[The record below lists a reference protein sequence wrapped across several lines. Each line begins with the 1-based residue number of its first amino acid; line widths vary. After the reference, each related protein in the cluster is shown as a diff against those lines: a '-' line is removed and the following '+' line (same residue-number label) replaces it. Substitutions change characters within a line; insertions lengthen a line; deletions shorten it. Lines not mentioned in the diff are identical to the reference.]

1 MTSLYLTAYNLAA
14 AIGWALVL
22 RTVFISYQAKHTPTV
37 LWSHVGDLLVLV
49 QTSAALEMVH
59 SLLRLVRS
67 PFMGTF
73 MQVMSRLFLIH
84 VVTLRSTE
92 AQAHWSLYLM
102 IVSWSL
108 VEIPRYL
115 FYTLALHLD
124 AANIPSLLFKLR
136 YSLFMILYPSGI
148 TGEMIQMLIGA
159 AALSSGTAEGFHVL
173 GMPMVTVRI
182 FFFGSK
188 STIYS
193 RVVYFFFFVLSSPCS
208 VSSPGQTTFSYRLVS
223 FTVMGYLVGGP
234 YMWMNMYGQRKRMF
248 FFSILFILQ

>member
-1 MTSLYLTAYNLAA
+1 MGKPITMTSLYLTAYNLAA

-173 GMPMVTVRI
+173 GMPMVT
-182 FFFGSK
+182 
-188 STIYS
+188 
-193 RVVYFFFFVLSSPCS
+193 
-208 VSSPGQTTFSYRLVS
+208 TTFSYRLVS

-234 YMWMNMYGQRKRMF
+234 YMWMNMYGQRKRAQKKSYQ
-248 FFSILFILQ
+248 SIKT

>member
-1 MTSLYLTAYNLAA
+1 MGKPITITSLYLTAYNLAA

-49 QTSAALEMVH
+49 QTSAALEMIH
-59 SLLRLVRS
+59 SLFRLVRS

-84 VVTLRSTE
+84 VVTLRSME

-115 FYTLALHLD
+115 FYTVREIFI
-124 AANIPSLLFKLR
+124 NLFIFITV
-136 YSLFMILYPSGI
+136 YISQSFITSENSILY
-148 TGEMIQMLIGA
+148 
-159 AALSSGTAEGFHVL
+159 VL
-173 GMPMVTVRI
+173 
-182 FFFGSK
+182 
-188 STIYS
+188 
-193 RVVYFFFFVLSSPCS
+193 
-208 VSSPGQTTFSYRLVS
+208 TFY
-223 FTVMGYLVGGP
+223 
-234 YMWMNMYGQRKRMF
+234 
-248 FFSILFILQ
+248 